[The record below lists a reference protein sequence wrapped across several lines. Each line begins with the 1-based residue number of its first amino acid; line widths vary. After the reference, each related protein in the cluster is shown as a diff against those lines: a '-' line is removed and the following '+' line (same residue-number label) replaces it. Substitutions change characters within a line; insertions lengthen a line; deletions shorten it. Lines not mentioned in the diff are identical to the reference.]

1 MENEDIQAVLHQTI
15 TLLAEVAKET
25 VALMNDNA
33 HNYQAAYGAELRARA
48 DGIRQRVVNILE
60 VADTIQPKQGL

>member
-25 VALMNDNA
+25 VVLMNDNA
-33 HNYQAAYGAELRARA
+33 RNYQAA
-48 DGIRQRVVNILE
+48 
-60 VADTIQPKQGL
+60 